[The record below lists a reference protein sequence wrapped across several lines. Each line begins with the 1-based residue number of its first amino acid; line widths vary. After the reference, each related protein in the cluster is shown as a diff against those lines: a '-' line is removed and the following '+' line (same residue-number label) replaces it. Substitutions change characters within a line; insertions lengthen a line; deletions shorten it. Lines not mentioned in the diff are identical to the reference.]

1 MSCVRRSAQGARPSR
16 WLPSTL
22 PPRGTGRPRSPELIG
37 GGTADGDD
45 DDMMLLVAAAAKL
58 PRGTVVCLAYYR
70 ARSAWTQSCVRTLR
84 QEEIDPR
91 YRNVDPKF
99 IEVIENEILSEVSL
113 CSAFESRVP
122 GCRRDSLPA
131 ACPCVE
137 LTPRDCAMAA
147 ARQCA
152 NVDWEDIAG
161 LKFAKKSVE
170 EMVILPIVRCT
181 HRDTHKGEGGAETG

>member
-1 MSCVRRSAQGARPSR
+1 
-16 WLPSTL
+16 
-22 PPRGTGRPRSPELIG
+22 
-37 GGTADGDD
+37 
-45 DDMMLLVAAAAKL
+45 
-58 PRGTVVCLAYYR
+58 
-70 ARSAWTQSCVRTLR
+70 VRTLR

-181 HRDTHKGEGGAETG
+181 HRDTHKGEGGRKLADIYACVMDAERASHIHQDMNGGGGGGRRGGN